1 MNLSESLSILSNKL
15 SSIILSEAEL
25 AKAHLTHPE
34 DIIVMQGSTGLE
46 NALARMTAT
55 LQQPEQAT
63 IKWDGSPA
71 LIFGYGPAGK
81 FQVMDKHMFD
91 KVDDSGRN
99 VFSPKQFKQYDIN
112 RGVIRDNLAQDI
124 ANLWPDLQKATPKT
138 PGYYWGDM
146 LFGSPLPINNGMYV
160 FQPNEK
166 GIEYKVPANIPF
178 AQQNLKGKRA
188 GIAVHQFIPADAH
201 QKAIE
206 ANLEAKRKGSN
217 EKFKATDFA
226 QSLNG
231 GLGQLVIPKNSN
243 IAILPSKMEVTPTMN
258 TDKKEWDAAIARVK
272 EMLIPLEA
280 SIDQF
285 VGGMPLANKTTNDKF
300 RAYLTSYVNHEVR
313 KIFPS
318 LQTSKSPEQRDA
330 IINNVLKT
338 MGVDFINY
346 VKQDLSEPK
355 NAKFT
360 DTNKQQILNHI
371 QTNKKGMMNLYK
383 MWAEL
388 YKLKMHI
395 YNDLD
400 VAGKQGQVKG
410 YLKTGDESQEG
421 YVAHGV
427 KYVDRLGGFSAQN
440 LAGNRR

>member
-34 DIIVMQGSTGLE
+34 DIIVIQGSKGLE

-146 LFGSPLPINNGMYV
+146 LFGSPLPVTNGMYV
-160 FQPNEK
+160 FQPNK
-166 GIEYKVPANIPF
+166 IGIEYKVPANIPF

-206 ANLEAKRKGSN
+206 ATIEEKRKGSN

-272 EMLIPLEA
+272 QMLIPLEA
-280 SIDQF
+280 SIDKF
-285 VGGMPLANKTTNDKF
+285 VGGIPLANATTNNTF
-300 RAYLTSYVNHEVR
+300 RGYLTSYVNHEVR
-313 KIFPS
+313 EIFPS
-318 LQTSKSPEQRDA
+318 LQTSKSPEQRDS

-338 MGVDFINY
+338 MGADFMNY
-346 VKQDLSEPK
+346 VQQKLASDTK
-355 NAKFT
+355 MT
-360 DTNKQQILNHI
+360 DTNKQMILNHI